1 MTPSNK
7 QQKTKNNLKNKIK
20 KMKATINS
28 DKNNSNLSWSKKI
41 LLTFVFV
48 FVSSPFFAQAF
59 DKFDGQDD
67 VTSIIVNKKM
77 FELMSKVKVDASDKE
92 TQQYLSL
99 IKKLDNLKVFTTKST
114 RVEGEMRVAAD
125 KYIKS
130 AGLEELMRVNE
141 NGRNV
146 KILVK
151 SGTTDSQIR
160 ELLMFIEGA
169 KNDDTVL
176 MSLTGNFDLNEISI
190 LTDKMRIPGGD
201 DLKKATKG
209 KK

>member
-1 MTPSNK
+1 MKSINLNPSFCISAK
-7 QQKTKNNLKNKIK
+7 QIQKSTRFSAGK
-20 KMKATINS
+20 KFLI
-28 DKNNSNLSWSKKI
+28 I
-41 LLTFVFV
+41 LLLVFI
-48 FVSSPFFAQAF
+48 SSPIFAQAAF

-77 FELMSKVKVDASDKE
+77 FDLMSKVKVDASDKE
-92 TQQYLSL
+92 TQHYLAL

-114 RVEGEMRVAAD
+114 RVEGEMKVAAD

-141 NGRNV
+141 NGRNI

-151 SGTTDSQIR
+151 SGATDSQIR

-169 KNDDTVL
+169 KNEDTVL

-209 KK
+209 KR

>member
-1 MTPSNK
+1 
-7 QQKTKNNLKNKIK
+7 
-20 KMKATINS
+20 MKSTINNN
-28 DKNNSNLSWSKKI
+28 KMNSNFNKSKKFI
-41 LLTFVFV
+41 LTLVFTL
-48 FVSSPFFAQAF
+48 VSSTFFAQAIF
-59 DKFDGQDD
+59 DKFDGQEG

-77 FELMSKVKVDASDKE
+77 FDLMSKVKMDASDKE

-99 IKKLDNLKVFTTKST
+99 IKKLDDLKVFTTKSA
-114 RVEGEMRVAAD
+114 RIEGEMKVVAD
-125 KYIKS
+125 KYIKT

-141 NGRNV
+141 DGRSI

-151 SGTTDSQIR
+151 SGASDSQIR
-160 ELLMFIEGA
+160 ELFMFIEGA

-176 MSLTGNFDLNEISI
+176 MSLKGNFDLNEISV
-190 LTDKMRIPGGD
+190 LTNKMKIPGGE